1 MQNAIAIK
9 AKQIIAADRAAS
21 YVAKHG
27 GVAYFS
33 IEKQVMD
40 AGETVLDFA
49 AATGREAVSM
59 LAEVLAKADAN
70 GIFITEEKGVMRG
83 FEEIGRTT
91 IRSIVMHVDAGG
103 FPVFNVR

>member
-1 MQNAIAIK
+1 MQNAIATK
-9 AKQIIAADRAAS
+9 AKQIISNDRAAA
-21 YVAKHG
+21 YVAKH

-103 FPVFNVR
+103 FPVSNVR